1 MNLFKRSNLTIKRR
15 NNIVIAPIVI
25 GALLIAYVSYRG
37 NENIIDSSINRTSII
52 LDSTEK
58 VKLKTITQ
66 LVSSNLSKMLTADTS
81 KTDSSAYAIFE
92 HYLDD
97 FRYEND
103 RTGYFYVYRGT
114 KCFFIAENKHYQ
126 GEHLEDHSE
135 YEQVKRGGGFSIGFY
150 EKPGLGKTRKL
161 LYSQMIPNTEFWIG
175 TGTYLDTFDKIKD
188 DETDELEEEASKTQR
203 WVVIGILLLLVF
215 VITIIIGISKFM
227 LKIFNKI
234 INITNDIALG
244 KLTPY
249 DYKLNDE
256 VKPIFTSLNNL
267 INKMKEMVNFST
279 DIGKGEFNVH
289 HEVSSEHDVLGKS
302 LLSMRD
308 SLKEAKIKEDERIRD
323 EEIRTWTMNGN
334 SNVADILR
342 KNQSNITTLAKETLK
357 EIIEYSGFNQGGV
370 FIVDE
375 DDPDTFNLTAS
386 YAYNREKFI
395 TKSIKLGVG
404 LVGTCAI
411 ERKTT
416 YLKDIPNDY
425 ISITSGLGGSNPSD
439 LILCPM
445 IADEKLVGVIE
456 FASFNEI
463 EKHKVEFIERCAE
476 NIAATILTAKT
487 AINTTK
493 LLEMSKSQSEE
504 LSAQEEEMRQNMEEL
519 QSTNEEWHRKED
531 EMSRRIKELEEELN
545 KKED

>member
-1 MNLFKRSNLTIKRR
+1 MKRR
-15 NNIVIAPIVI
+15 NSIVIVPIAI
-25 GALLIAYVSYRG
+25 GAILIAYISFRG
-37 NENIIDSSINRTSII
+37 NENIIESSLKRTSEI
-52 LDSTEK
+52 LDSTER

-66 LVSSNLSKMLTADTS
+66 IACNSLSKMLVADTI

-92 HYLDD
+92 HHLDD

-103 RTGYFYVYRGT
+103 RTGYFYVYKGS

-126 GEHLEDHSE
+126 GEHLEDLTE
-135 YEQVKRGGGFSIGFY
+135 YEQVKRGGGFTLGFY

-175 TGTYLDTFDKIKD
+175 TGTYLDTFETIQNNSINELQDK
-188 DETDELEEEASKTQR
+188 ASKTQQ
-203 WVVIGILLLLVF
+203 WVIIGIFLLLAF
-215 VITIIIGISKFM
+215 VITIIIGISKFIFR
-227 LKIFNKI
+227 IFNKI
-234 INITNDIALG
+234 ISITNDIALG
-244 KLTPY
+244 KLNPY
-249 DYKLNDE
+249 DYQINDE
-256 VKPIFTSLNNL
+256 VKPIFISLNNL
-267 INKMKEMVNFST
+267 IAKMKEMVDFST
-279 DIGKGEFNVH
+279 NIGKGEFNIDYNI
-289 HEVSSEHDVLGKS
+289 SSEHDVLGKS

-308 SLKEAKIKEDERIRD
+308 SLKAAKTKDDQRIIDEN
-323 EEIRTWTMNGN
+323 IRTWTMNGN

-342 KNQSNITTLAKETLK
+342 KNQSNINILAKETIK
-357 EIIEYSGFNQGGV
+357 EIIEYSDFNQGGI
-370 FIVDE
+370 FIADE

-395 TKSIKLGVG
+395 TKSIKLGEG

-416 YLKDIPNDY
+416 YLKEIPNNY

-439 LILCPM
+439 LIICPM

-463 EKHKVEFIERCAE
+463 DKHKIEFIEQCAE
-476 NIAATILTAKT
+476 SIAATVLTAKT

-493 LLEMSKSQSEE
+493 LLEVSKSQSEE